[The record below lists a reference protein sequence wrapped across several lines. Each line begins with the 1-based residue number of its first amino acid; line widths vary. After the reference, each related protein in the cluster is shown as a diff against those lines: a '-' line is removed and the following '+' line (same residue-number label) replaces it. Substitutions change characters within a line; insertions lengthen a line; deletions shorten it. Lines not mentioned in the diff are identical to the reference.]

1 MNFNIL
7 EIRDTKT
14 VKCYYIAK
22 KQKNPKKTKK
32 SER

>member
-14 VKCYYIAK
+14 IKFYYIAK
-22 KQKNPKKTKK
+22 TKQKKPPKN
-32 SER
+32 